1 MILKNKKGTSEMN
14 IVFMGTPDFA
24 VPCLK
29 ALIENGEKV
38 QAVFTQ
44 PDKPKGRGY
53 KLTPPPVK
61 ELALTYNIP
70 VYQPASLKNGA
81 DADVTMQ
88 VLRELS
94 PDLIIVV
101 AYGKI
106 LPKTILDLPKYC
118 INVHA
123 SLLPK
128 YRGAGPIQW
137 SVLNGEKTTGV
148 TTMLMAEGLDTGDM
162 LISKSTEI
170 GENET
175 ASELHDR
182 LSILGAE
189 VLLETIQSV
198 KDNTLTPVKQD
209 DSLSNYAP
217 MLTKDMCAI
226 DFSKSALEV
235 HNHIRGLS
243 SFPGAMTMLNEK
255 RLKVYKSL
263 CLSDAST
270 IAEPGTIVNTNDFT
284 VACGDGKCVQ
294 FIEVQIEGSKR
305 MNTTDFLRGKSIE
318 PGTILK

>member
-1 MILKNKKGTSEMN
+1 MN

-29 ALIENGEKV
+29 ALIDSDENV

-61 ELALTYNIP
+61 VLALENNIP
-70 VYQPASLKNGA
+70 VYQPISLKSGE
-81 DADVTMQ
+81 DAEKSMQ
-88 VLRELS
+88 ILNELA

-106 LPKTILDLPKYC
+106 LPRAILDLPKYHC

-137 SVLNGEKTTGV
+137 SVLNGESETGI
-148 TTMLMAEGLDTGDM
+148 TTMLMADGIDTGDM
-162 LISKSTEI
+162 LLKSSIKI

-182 LSILGAE
+182 LSELGAK
-189 VLLETIQSV
+189 VLLDTIEAV
-198 KDNTLTPVKQD
+198 KLDTLTPQKQD
-209 DSLSNYAP
+209 DSLSSHAP
-217 MLTKDMCAI
+217 MLSKDMSPI
-226 DFSKSALEV
+226 DFNKPAIKV
-235 HNHIRGLS
+235 HNQICGLS
-243 SFPGAMTMLNEK
+243 AFPCATAILNGKKLKIFKSIIEKNVSSNCQAGTIIDDKKLTVVCGDGNCITLVEVQAEGGK
-255 RLKVYKSL
+255 RLKT
-263 CLSDAST
+263 SDY
-270 IAEPGTIVNTNDFT
+270 
-284 VACGDGKCVQ
+284 
-294 FIEVQIEGSKR
+294 
-305 MNTTDFLRGKSIE
+305 LRGNPVNCGIIFGK
-318 PGTILK
+318 

>member
-1 MILKNKKGTSEMN
+1 MN

-29 ALIENGEKV
+29 ALIDSNENV

-61 ELALTYNIP
+61 ELALTHNIP
-70 VYQPASLKNGA
+70 VYQPVSLKNGE
-81 DADVTMQ
+81 DAENTIKI
-88 VLRELS
+88 LEELS

-106 LPKTILDLPKYC
+106 LPKAILDLPKYC

-137 SVLNGEKTTGV
+137 SVLNGEKVTGV

-162 LISKSTEI
+162 LLSKSVEI

-182 LSILGAE
+182 LSALGAE
-189 VLLETIQSV
+189 VMLETIQAV
-198 KDNTLTPVKQD
+198 KNNTLTPVKQD
-209 DSLSNYAP
+209 DSLSCYAP

-226 DFSKSALEV
+226 DFSKSAQEV

-243 SFPGAMTMLNEK
+243 SFPGAMTMLNGK
-255 RLKVYKSL
+255 RLKVYKSV
-263 CLSDAST
+263 CTNEEFDNISC
-270 IAEPGTIVNTNDFT
+270 GTVVNADDFT
-284 VACGDGKCVQ
+284 VICGDGKCVK
-294 FIEVQIEGSKR
+294 FIEVQAEGSKR
-305 MNTTDFLRGKSIE
+305 MNTADYLRGKSIE
-318 PGTILK
+318 KGTVLK

>member
-1 MILKNKKGTSEMN
+1 MN

-29 ALIENGEKV
+29 ALIESGENV

-61 ELALTYNIP
+61 ELALKHNIP
-70 VYQPASLKNGA
+70 VYQPVSLKNGE
-81 DADVTMQ
+81 DAENTMK
-88 VLRELS
+88 LLNELS

-101 AYGKI
+101 AYGKL
-106 LPKTILDLPKYC
+106 LPKVILDLPKYC

-137 SVLNGEKTTGV
+137 SVLNGEKITGV

-162 LISKSTEI
+162 LISKSVEI

-182 LSILGAE
+182 LSILGSE
-189 VLLETIQSV
+189 VLLETIKAV
-198 KDNTLTPVKQD
+198 KGSKLTPVKQD
-209 DSLSNYAP
+209 DSISNYAP

-226 DFSKSALEV
+226 DFSKPAQEV

-243 SFPGAMTMLNEK
+243 AFPGATTMLNGK
-255 RLKVYKSL
+255 RLKVYKSM
-263 CLSDAST
+263 CTADTSNNPA
-270 IAEPGTIVNTNDFT
+270 GTVVNADNFT
-284 VACGDGKCVQ
+284 VVCGDGKCVQ
-294 FIEVQIEGSKR
+294 FIEVQAEGSKR
-305 MNTTDFLRGKSIE
+305 MNTADYLRGKSIE
-318 PGTILK
+318 KGTILK